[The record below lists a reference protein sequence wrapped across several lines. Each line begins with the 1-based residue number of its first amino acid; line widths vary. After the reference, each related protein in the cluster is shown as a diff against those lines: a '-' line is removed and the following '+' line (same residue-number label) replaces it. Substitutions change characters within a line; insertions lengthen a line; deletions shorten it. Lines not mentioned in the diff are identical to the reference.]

1 MRNIL
6 IILISFISTFALATK
21 VLPECDIV
29 FYKNDTLLID
39 KEFSNIILK
48 KINKQPEFKFRNNPV
63 MVNYYTAYW
72 QINES
77 GISLIK
83 VTNQNTFDWK
93 KLNQSDT
100 LDLKKA
106 FGKRYKDGK
115 VSFKSNNLTLYLHK
129 PFILRSYWSGFPT
142 YLEDYT
148 VRFKENRLIDFD
160 TLMNYKNDSLR
171 LNRYSRVQL
180 DENVFNLITNSIT
193 VNTNVLKAKRIE
205 FSVTVKINNDGI
217 FDSLELSQIQVTDFS
232 DSVFYHEFADS
243 IIQVEKITKI
253 LKQTFWDETNNTN
266 NDESVVSYEFDF
278 VEMKLTHERFTEYLI
293 REKKYLEE
301 SLPWFI
307 RGIYEN

>member
-1 MRNIL
+1 
-6 IILISFISTFALATK
+6 
-21 VLPECDIV
+21 VLTECDIA
-29 FYKNDTLLID
+29 FYNNDTLLID

-48 KINKQPEFKFRNNPV
+48 KINNQPLFIIRNNPV
-63 MVNYYTAYW
+63 TVNYYTAYW

-83 VTNQNTFDWK
+83 VTNQNTFNWK

-115 VSFKSNNLTLYLHK
+115 VSFKSNNLTVYLHK
-129 PFILRSYWSGFPT
+129 PFILRKSWGWFPT

-160 TLMNYKNDSLR
+160 TLINYKNDSLR

-193 VNTNVLKAKRIE
+193 INTNVLKAKRIE

-217 FDSLELSQIQVTDFS
+217 FDTLELSQIQVTDFS
-232 DSVFYHEFADS
+232 DSVFNYEFADS
-243 IIQVEKITKI
+243 VIQVENITEI
-253 LKQTFWDETNNTN
+253 LKQTLWDEMNNTN
-266 NDESVVSYEFDF
+266 IDEAVVSYEFDF
-278 VEMKLTHERFTEYLI
+278 IEMKLTHLGFTEYLE
-293 REKKYLEE
+293 REKKYLDE

-307 RGIYEN
+307 RDIYEN